1 MHTLRY
7 QGPVADKLAVP
18 QCLSL
23 LALETSRK
31 ERESGTCLC
40 PPSSA
45 VSQGLVLVVLVVLVV
60 PGDPRQQMTYKYLD
74 YVVLT
79 EFIQCS
85 SPPAKDSST
94 WLLTAFGRG
103 CSRG

>member
-1 MHTLRY
+1 M
-7 QGPVADKLAVP
+7 
-18 QCLSL
+18 LSL
-23 LALETSRK
+23 HKVDDARYHRDGSA
-31 ERESGTCLC
+31 
-40 PPSSA
+40 SSLG
-45 VSQGLVLVVLVVLVV
+45 SYIMYGN
-60 PGDPRQQMTYKYLD
+60 GDPRQQMTYKYLD